1 MENQEITTYEF
12 TGETLADSLSV
23 KWSTLQ
29 KQINRMGYSYG
40 KNDLIPEDVVQEII
54 LEYAQPKP
62 NRADEVVKTAKQV
75 AGQLNIP
82 INITINNA
90 TITQNEPSKQH
101 SKPDQTNDKQTVQ
114 LVKAKPKALPKPT
127 EQLPT
132 EELPEPQ
139 ADPQAGGKP
148 VTALVYFAFI
158 FILLYQVEHLA
169 TIGMDVSAFPAD
181 SLARKISGWLFAVT
195 VSITALLMTLRRGI
209 KARIVIFGK
218 DVSYLMAFAV
228 LDVIFF
234 VLSSAPL
241 ADGNWLHW
249 TKSVLVG
256 VTTAFVIYSFN
267 ELITKK

>member
-1 MENQEITTYEF
+1 
-12 TGETLADSLSV
+12 LR
-23 KWSTLQ
+23 K
-29 KQINRMGYSYG
+29 KINRMGHRYG
-40 KNDLIPEDVVQEII
+40 KDDLIPEDVVQEIV
-54 LEYAQPKP
+54 LEYAQPHP
-62 NRADEVVKTAKQV
+62 RRADETVEGAQQV

-90 TITQNEPSKQH
+90 TITQNEPSKQ
-101 SKPDQTNDKQTVQ
+101 PREPEQTNNTPAVQ
-114 LVKAKPKALPKPT
+114 PVQPKALPKPT
-127 EQLPT
+127 EELPT

-158 FILLYQVEHLA
+158 FILMYQVEHLA

-218 DVSYLMAFAV
+218 DISYLMAFAV

-267 ELITKK
+267 ELITKN

>member
-1 MENQEITTYEF
+1 MENQEIQTYEF
-12 TGETLADSLSV
+12 TGETLAESLSLE
-23 KWSTLQ
+23 WPTLR
-29 KQINRMGYSYG
+29 KKINRMGHRYG
-40 KNDLIPEDVVQEII
+40 KDDLIPEDVVQEIV
-54 LEYAQPKP
+54 LDYAQPHP
-62 NRADEVVKTAKQV
+62 RRADEVVEGAQQV
-75 AGQLNIP
+75 AGQLNIQ
-82 INITINNA
+82 INITNNSNTPA
-90 TITQNEPSKQH
+90 PKPAEPQH
-101 SKPDQTNDKQTVQ
+101 PKPEQTNSTPAVQ
-114 LVKAKPKALPKPT
+114 PKALP
-127 EQLPT
+127 QPT
-132 EELPEPQ
+132 EELPKPQ

-209 KARIVIFGK
+209 KARISIFGN
-218 DVSYLMAFAV
+218 DISYLMAFAV

-241 ADGNWLHW
+241 TEGNWLHW
-249 TKSVLVG
+249 TKSILVG
-256 VTTAFVIYSFN
+256 ITTAFVIYSFN

>member
-1 MENQEITTYEF
+1 MENQELTSYEF

-23 KWSTLQ
+23 KWPTLY
-29 KQINRMGYSYG
+29 KTMNRMGYKYG
-40 KNDLIPEDVVQEII
+40 INDLIPEDVVQEIV

-62 NRADEVVKTAKQV
+62 NRADEVVKTAEQV

-90 TITQNEPSKQH
+90 TVTQKEPPKQH
-101 SKPDQTNDKQTVQ
+101 PKPDQTNDKQTVQ
-114 LVKAKPKALPKPT
+114 PVQPKALPKPT
-127 EQLPT
+127 E
-132 EELPEPQ
+132 ELRE
-139 ADPQAGGKP
+139 PQAGGKP

-169 TIGMDVSAFPAD
+169 TIGIDVSAFPAG
-181 SLARKISGWLFAVT
+181 SLARKVSGWLFAVT

-209 KARIVIFGK
+209 KARVSIFGEN
-218 DVSYLMAFAV
+218 VSYLMVFAI

-241 ADGNWLHW
+241 EQTTALHW
-249 TKSVLVG
+249 IKSLLVG
-256 VTTAFVIYSFN
+256 ITTAFVIYSFN
-267 ELITKK
+267 ELITKN

>member
-12 TGETLADSLSV
+12 TGETLADSLNV

-62 NRADEVVKTAKQV
+62 NRADKVVKTAKQV

-101 SKPDQTNDKQTVQ
+101 PKPDQTNDKQIVQ
-114 LVKAKPKALPKPT
+114 PKPKPLPQPAPQPVADEK
-127 EQLPT
+127 
-132 EELPEPQ
+132 PQ

-209 KARIVIFGK
+209 KARIIIFGK
-218 DVSYLMAFAV
+218 DISYLLAFAV

-267 ELITKK
+267 ELITKN

>member
-1 MENQEITTYEF
+1 MENQEIITEYEF
-12 TGETLADSLSV
+12 TGESLANSLNLEWGTLY
-23 KWSTLQ
+23 
-29 KQINRMGYSYG
+29 KQLYRMGHKVAKDDLLAPELVKAVII
-40 KNDLIPEDVVQEII
+40 KN
-54 LEYAQPKP
+54 AKP
-62 NRADEVVKTAKQV
+62 NKPEEVLEGIEKV
-75 AGQLNIP
+75 AGQLNFQ
-82 INITINNA
+82 INIMNNSTTPA
-90 TITQNEPSKQH
+90 PKPAETQRP
-101 SKPDQTNDKQTVQ
+101 KPKQTNDVQ
-114 LVKAKPKALPKPT
+114 PVQPAAPQPQPKALPQPEAK
-127 EQLPT
+127 
-132 EELPEPQ
+132 PEPQ

-209 KARIVIFGK
+209 KARITIFGN

-241 ADGNWLHW
+241 EAGNWLHW
-249 TKSVLVG
+249 TKSILVG

-267 ELITKK
+267 ELITKN

>member
-1 MENQEITTYEF
+1 MENQEIQTYEF
-12 TGETLADSLSV
+12 TGETLADSLSLE
-23 KWSTLQ
+23 WPTLR

-40 KNDLIPEDVVQEII
+40 KNDLIPEDVVQEIV
-54 LEYAQPKP
+54 LEYVQPKP

-75 AGQLNIP
+75 AGQLNFP

-90 TITQNEPSKQH
+90 TITQNEPPKQH
-101 SKPDQTNDKQTVQ
+101 PKPEQTNNSPAVQ
-114 LVKAKPKALPKPT
+114 PVQPAAPQPQPKALPQPEAKP
-127 EQLPT
+127 E
-132 EELPEPQ
+132 

-209 KARIVIFGK
+209 KARITIFGN

-241 ADGNWLHW
+241 EESGWLHW

-267 ELITKK
+267 ELITKN

>member
-1 MENQEITTYEF
+1 MTEYEF
-12 TGETLADSLSV
+12 TGESLANSLNLE
-23 KWSTLQ
+23 WSTLY
-29 KQINRMGYSYG
+29 KQLYRMGHKVAKDDLLSPELVEAVII
-40 KNDLIPEDVVQEII
+40 KN
-54 LEYAQPKP
+54 AKP
-62 NRADEVVKTAKQV
+62 NKPEEVLEGIEKV
-75 AGQLNIP
+75 AGQLNIQV
-82 INITINNA
+82 NIMNNSPA
-90 TITQNEPSKQH
+90 PAPKPAAPQH
-101 SKPDQTNDKQTVQ
+101 PKPDQTNDKQTVPPVQ
-114 LVKAKPKALPKPT
+114 AKPKALPQPDPQPVADEK
-127 EQLPT
+127 
-132 EELPEPQ
+132 PQ

-209 KARIVIFGK
+209 KARIIIFGK

-267 ELITKK
+267 ELITKN

>member
-12 TGETLADSLSV
+12 TGGSLADSLGV
-23 KWSTLQ
+23 KWESFRKT
-29 KQINRMGYSYG
+29 IRRMDYDYN
-40 KNDLIPEDVVQEII
+40 KNDLIPDDVVQEIV
-54 LEYAQPKP
+54 LNYAQPHP
-62 NRADEVVKTAKQV
+62 QRSDEVVEV
-75 AGQLNIP
+75 AQQFAGELNIP

-90 TITQNEPSKQH
+90 TVTQNEPPKEH
-101 SKPDQTNDKQTVQ
+101 PKPDQTNNTPAVQ
-114 LVKAKPKALPKPT
+114 PVQPKALPKPT

-158 FILLYQVEHLA
+158 FILMYQVEHLA

-209 KARIVIFGK
+209 KARIIIFGK

-267 ELITKK
+267 ELITKN